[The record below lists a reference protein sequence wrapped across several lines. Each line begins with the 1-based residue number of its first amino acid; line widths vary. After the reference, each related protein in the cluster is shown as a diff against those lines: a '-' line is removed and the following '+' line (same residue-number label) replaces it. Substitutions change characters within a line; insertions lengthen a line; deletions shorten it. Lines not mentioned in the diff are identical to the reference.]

1 MALGSDLTIQSPGS
15 GGLSPAQRN
24 LIMPPVTQPAQSS
37 QTSTS
42 TTPQP
47 EPNPTPSTTDM
58 VDMSGEARTNV
69 DAVTAMNG
77 LPDLQSA
84 YPEGE
89 GSEGT
94 SESGSSFYS
103 DWYPAA
109 EQTGT
114 GEAPSAEG
122 AETPEIPGTDSP
134 GGEQP
139 SDDMVLPSWDDDNPY
154 GGEGGVNARNVG
166 VEEWDGPG
174 GNQNDNL
181 ESIISSNLG
190 IDPSKLYEQLPDGG
204 TLLDKVAEANGI
216 EDPNMIQAGQ
226 DLVIPTMD
234 EVPPEQLQERAI
246 TGANSA
252 DESYSQMNEQIDGLG
267 LDEQQSAQLQES
279 QYNQSFQGALADNPE
294 MKQKVDEVFAMQ
306 NGPEKTEALAQLQ
319 DQVNNWRNENPFMAQ
334 QSDAL
339 GAAEWATGQANEQG
353 EIPEN
358 IMGMVDTASQVSGN
372 VSDAV
377 SSVAGL
383 SNTDPSVA
391 GDLLQDINQWTTEGR
406 QVKPFDLPSA
416 RRPAA

>member
-42 TTPQP
+42 TIPQP
-47 EPNPTPSTTDM
+47 ESNPTPSTTDM

-89 GSEGT
+89 DGT
-94 SESGSSFYS
+94 TE
-103 DWYPAA
+103 A
-109 EQTGT
+109 GT
-114 GEAPSAEG
+114 GEAPAEG

-139 SDDMVLPSWDDDNPY
+139 SDDMVLPSWDDENPY

-166 VEEWDGPG
+166 VDQWDGPG
-174 GNQNDNL
+174 GSQNDNL

-190 IDPSKLYEQLPDGG
+190 VDPSKLYEELPDGG

-252 DESYSQMNEQIDGLG
+252 DESYSQMNDQIDGLG

-279 QYNQSFQGALADNPE
+279 Q
-294 MKQKVDEVFAMQ
+294 
-306 NGPEKTEALAQLQ
+306 
-319 DQVNNWRNENPFMAQ
+319 
-334 QSDAL
+334 
-339 GAAEWATGQANEQG
+339 
-353 EIPEN
+353 
-358 IMGMVDTASQVSGN
+358 
-372 VSDAV
+372 
-377 SSVAGL
+377 
-383 SNTDPSVA
+383 
-391 GDLLQDINQWTTEGR
+391 
-406 QVKPFDLPSA
+406 
-416 RRPAA
+416 

>member
-47 EPNPTPSTTDM
+47 ESNPTPSTTDM

-89 GSEGT
+89 DGT
-94 SESGSSFYS
+94 TE
-103 DWYPAA
+103 A
-109 EQTGT
+109 GT
-114 GEAPSAEG
+114 GEAPAEG

-139 SDDMVLPSWDDDNPY
+139 SDDMVLPSWDDENPY

-166 VEEWDGPG
+166 VDQWDGPG
-174 GNQNDNL
+174 GSQNDNL

-190 IDPSKLYEQLPDGG
+190 VDPSKLYEELPDGG

-226 DLVIPTMD
+226 DLVVPTMD

-252 DESYSQMNEQIDGLG
+252 DESYSQMNDQIDGLG

-339 GAAEWATGQANEQG
+339 GAAEWAAGQANEQG

-383 SNTDPSVA
+383 SDTDPSVA
-391 GDLLQDINQWTTEGR
+391 GDLLQDINQWTAEGQ

>member
-1 MALGSDLTIQSPGS
+1 
-15 GGLSPAQRN
+15 
-24 LIMPPVTQPAQSS
+24 
-37 QTSTS
+37 
-42 TTPQP
+42 
-47 EPNPTPSTTDM
+47 
-58 VDMSGEARTNV
+58 
-69 DAVTAMNG
+69 TAMNG

-89 GSEGT
+89 EGT
-94 SESGSSFYS
+94 TE
-103 DWYPAA
+103 A
-109 EQTGT
+109 GT

-216 EDPNMIQAGQ
+216 EDPNTIQAGQ

-391 GDLLQDINQWTTEGR
+391 GDLLQDINQWTTEGQ

>member
-42 TTPQP
+42 TIPQP
-47 EPNPTPSTTDM
+47 ESNPTPSTTDM

-89 GSEGT
+89 DGT
-94 SESGSSFYS
+94 TE
-103 DWYPAA
+103 A
-109 EQTGT
+109 GT
-114 GEAPSAEG
+114 GEAPAEG

-139 SDDMVLPSWDDDNPY
+139 SDDMVLPSWDDENPY

-166 VEEWDGPG
+166 VDQWDGPG
-174 GNQNDNL
+174 GSQNDNL

-190 IDPSKLYEQLPDGG
+190 VDPSKLYEELPDGG

-252 DESYSQMNEQIDGLG
+252 DESYSQMNDQIDGLG

-339 GAAEWATGQANEQG
+339 GAAEWVAGQANEQG

-383 SNTDPSVA
+383 SDTDPSVA
-391 GDLLQDINQWTTEGR
+391 GDLLQDINQWTAEGQ